1 MPETLEFEE
10 PIAILLKEIEA
21 LDMLPQTDVRDGEIE
36 GLRRRID
43 QIRGEIYK
51 RLTPWQRVLVARHP
65 ERPYLLDYV
74 ERLFTEFVELHG
86 DRRFADDGAIV
97 CGFARYHGAPVMV
110 CGHQKGRDMKQKV
123 QRNFGYARP
132 EGYRKALRAMQMADK
147 FGRPIIV
154 FVDTPAAYPGV
165 ESEERGIAEAIAL
178 NLREMAILSVPI
190 IVVITGEG
198 GSGGALGLAIGD
210 RVLMQEFAV
219 YSVIPPEGCA
229 AILWRDAS
237 RKIEAAE
244 ALKITA
250 PDLIARGIVDGVVP
264 EPLGGAHQDADA
276 AAAAVDLAVERRA
289 GRGRRARHRDA
300 AAGALRPLPAS
311 RRARRR
317 HHRHGGARG
326 RAPARTELSR
336 RCERDAGSRSSGPIP
351 PTRAGG
357 PDACDR
363 DAHIA
368 ALATALDVPPVV
380 ARLLC
385 QRGID
390 TPEAAARF
398 LSPSV
403 DHLHDPFLLTDL
415 GIAVERLLAA
425 IARKERIAI
434 HGDYDVDGVTSTVI
448 LRRTLELLGGDVTH
462 FLPER
467 LRDGYGLQPANVDR
481 LHAAGARV
489 IVSVD
494 CGIRS
499 GAAADRAREL
509 GIDLIISDHHEP
521 EATLPRALA
530 VINPKRSRL
539 PLSRQAPR
547 RASASP

>member
-21 LDMLPQTDVRDGEIE
+21 LGMLPQTDVRDGEID

-74 ERLFTEFVELHG
+74 DRLFTDFVELHG

-210 RVLMQEFAV
+210 RVLIQEFAV

-229 AILWRDAS
+229 AILWRDAA

-244 ALKITA
+244 AVKITA
-250 PDLIARGIVDGVVP
+250 PDLIARRIVDAIID
-264 EPLGGAHQDADA
+264 EPLGGAHQDPDTA
-276 AAAAVDLAVERRA
+276 AASVDRAVGAALAEVAAFDGPTRLQLRYERF
-289 GRGRRARHRDA
+289 RRL
-300 AAGALRPLPAS
+300 GALGDAIVDTAAPS
-311 RRARRR
+311 
-317 HHRHGGARG
+317 GA
-326 RAPARTELSR
+326 A
-336 RCERDAGSRSSGPIP
+336 
-351 PTRAGG
+351 PTRA
-357 PDACDR
+357 
-363 DAHIA
+363 
-368 ALATALDVPPVV
+368 
-380 ARLLC
+380 
-385 QRGID
+385 
-390 TPEAAARF
+390 EA
-398 LSPSV
+398 
-403 DHLHDPFLLTDL
+403 
-415 GIAVERLLAA
+415 
-425 IARKERIAI
+425 
-434 HGDYDVDGVTSTVI
+434 
-448 LRRTLELLGGDVTH
+448 
-462 FLPER
+462 
-467 LRDGYGLQPANVDR
+467 
-481 LHAAGARV
+481 
-489 IVSVD
+489 
-494 CGIRS
+494 
-499 GAAADRAREL
+499 
-509 GIDLIISDHHEP
+509 
-521 EATLPRALA
+521 
-530 VINPKRSRL
+530 
-539 PLSRQAPR
+539 
-547 RASASP
+547 